1 MLIGIVGTLGS
12 GKGTVVE
19 YLKQKGYTHYS
30 ASAYLRQVLEARGI
44 EVNRDAY
51 SKLAG
56 ELRFLDP
63 AGLVRALYEQ
73 VIADGKKNIII
84 EALHDDGE
92 ANFIKEMGGVLLGVD
107 ADMMT
112 RYDRIIIRGTE
123 KDAVTFE
130 EFTRQ
135 IEREETGS
143 AFHNI
148 RSVLSTV
155 DYTIENNGSL
165 AELHTKVDDFLAA
178 VEES

>member
-19 YLKQKGYTHYS
+19 YLTQKGYTHYS
-30 ASAYLRQVLEARGI
+30 ASAHLRTVLEERGI
-44 EVNRDAY
+44 PVNRDAY

-63 AGLVRALYEQ
+63 AGLVRALYERI
-73 VIADGKKNIII
+73 IADGTTNAII
-84 EALHDDGE
+84 EAIHDDGE
-92 ANFIKEMGGVLLGVD
+92 AKFIKEMGGILLGVD

-123 KDAVTFE
+123 KDDVSFE
-130 EFTRQ
+130 DFTRQ

-148 RSVLSTV
+148 RSVLGTA
-155 DYTIENNGSL
+155 DYTIENNGTL
-165 AELHTKVDDFLAA
+165 ADLHVKIDDFLATLKG
-178 VEES
+178 

>member
-19 YLKQKGYTHYS
+19 YLKRKGYTHYS
-30 ASAYLRQVLEARGI
+30 ASAYLRTVLEARGI
-44 EVNRDAY
+44 VVNRDAY

-63 AGLVRALYEQ
+63 AGLVRAVYEQ
-73 VIADGKKNIII
+73 VIADGKKNVII

-107 ADMMT
+107 AEMMV

-123 KDAVTFE
+123 KDDVSFE
-130 EFTRQ
+130 DFTRQ
-135 IEREETGS
+135 IEREETGGGH
-143 AFHNI
+143 HNI
-148 RSVLSTV
+148 RSVLGAV
-155 DYTIENNGSL
+155 DYMIENNGTL
-165 AELHTKVDDFLAA
+165 AELHTKVDAFLTTLK
-178 VEES
+178 